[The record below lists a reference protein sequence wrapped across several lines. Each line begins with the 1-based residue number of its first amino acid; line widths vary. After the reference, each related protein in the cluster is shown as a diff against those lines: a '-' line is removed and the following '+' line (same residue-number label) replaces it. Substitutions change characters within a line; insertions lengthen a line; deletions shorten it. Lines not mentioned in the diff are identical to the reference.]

1 MGGTY
6 KEIIIIEGSCDQL
19 DTTPPVLSIT
29 SNLVTSSSITIVA
42 TAEDLESGIN
52 GYQFSKD
59 NGTTWTSKQ
68 ISNVYN
74 FTGLTNNTNYTFKVR
89 VYNNN
94 ELSTVSEELIVRTN
108 DIAIPTYSIN
118 TTDWSPTKIVT
129 ITYPERQAGFV
140 YEYSLDGATTWLLVE
155 APSTTKEITFTDN
168 GSVIARITDGTNE
181 ISGTSYQVTN
191 IDKVDPT
198 VSMNV
203 VGSPFNANG
212 WSKTN
217 FDINI
222 ETTDLESGIS
232 NYKYCQTTSSSCTPS
247 TTVNNAS
254 GVVTITTES
263 ATNKVCV
270 QAYDNANNSSE
281 VVCTN
286 SYKLDKTSPT
296 AGTISLSGT
305 LGSNGWYTSNV
316 TVNKTDGSD
325 TLSGH
330 ATTTLS
336 HTSITSETTG
346 ITVTLTTTD
355 QAGNTATRTEL
366 VKVDKTAPIAGTISL
381 SGTLGTNGWYR
392 SNVTVSK
399 TDGSDT
405 ISGHASTTLSHT
417 SITTDTSGVTI
428 TLTTTNN
435 AGLTSTATQTV
446 KVDKTN
452 PAVTF
457 GTNGNSTYAKSRST
471 TVSVSDAL
479 SGLLSGSLKYLWNT
493 STTTPSEASFTTT
506 FNSGNTISSPAGV
519 TGGYYLWILGKDNAG
534 NTIITRSNV
543 FNLDNTIPVITVNPT
558 TVTIALGGTYTDAG
572 VTASDNINGN
582 ITASIVRT
590 GTLNT
595 NAVGTYTLTYNVS
608 DSSGNAAVSKTRTVI
623 VVQSTYNYAY
633 TGSVQ
638 SVTLQPGTYTLET
651 WGANGGGGASYYP
664 TAIGGTGGYSKG
676 TINLT
681 QATTMYILVGG
692 RGTNYGGGD
701 HYGQSGGYNGGGS
714 NYVCYSNGL
723 GSGGGASDIR
733 VLANNLYNRIIVA
746 GGGGGAGNGS
756 TGGHGGGSTGG
767 SGNGNGGTQTAG
779 GSGQVSGSF
788 GQGGGSTSDHGSY
801 NGGGGGWYGGGSST
815 SAGAGGGSGY
825 VLTSSSHK
833 PSGYFAQNAS
843 YFMTNPVSVKY
854 GEAGFVTNPV
864 STGHGYVRITFVP

>member
-1 MGGTY
+1 MKKGFTLIELLAVIVILALIALISVPLVLGVIDKVQKSSYKESLRSVFGAADLFIAGNGFDVFPDDGINVMDDRIKMKNKGFTSGKILKNEDGILELDKVSNGKYCAGGTY

-118 TTDWSPTKIVT
+118 TTDWTHEKIVT
-129 ITYPERQAGFV
+129 IHYPERQAGFV

-155 APSTTKEITFTDN
+155 SPSTTKEITFTDN

-446 KVDKTN
+446 KVDKTAPIIN
-452 PAVTF
+452 LIGSDSITINLGTVYNDAGANATDLHSGISASVTTS
-457 GTNGNSTYAKSRST
+457 GTVNTNVAGTYIISYN
-471 TVSVSDAL
+471 VS
-479 SGLLSGSLKYLWNT
+479 
-493 STTTPSEASFTTT
+493 
-506 FNSGNTISSPAGV
+506 
-519 TGGYYLWILGKDNAG
+519 DNAG
-534 NTIITRSNV
+534 N
-543 FNLDNTIPVITVNPT
+543 
-558 TVTIALGGTYTDAG
+558 
-572 VTASDNINGN
+572 
-582 ITASIVRT
+582 
-590 GTLNT
+590 
-595 NAVGTYTLTYNVS
+595 
-608 DSSGNAAVSKTRTVI
+608 AAVTKTRTVKVLAPYTI
-623 VVQSTYNYAY
+623 TNMIRNGGYENGSSYWSLSRATVVSDVKYEGSYSLRFDSYAEPSAAMSMQTLTHSAPIY
-633 TGSVQ
+633 GHKYYGSVMFL
-638 SVTLQPGTYTLET
+638 STTGFTTYDNRYEWYYADTAGALLVFANKSNSTTNWIRLSNITTLSNNDYVGNNWYIRNFIRNSNAYSYTD
-651 WGANGGGGASYYP
+651 
-664 TAIGGTGGYSKG
+664 
-676 TINLT
+676 NL
-681 QATTMYILVGG
+681 ILVDL
-692 RGTNYGGGD
+692 T
-701 HYGQSGGYNGGGS
+701 
-714 NYVCYSNGL
+714 
-723 GSGGGASDIR
+723 ATF
-733 VLANNLYNRIIVA
+733 
-746 GGGGGAGNGS
+746 GAGNEP
-756 TGGHGGGSTGG
+756 
-767 SGNGNGGTQTAG
+767 
-779 GSGQVSGSF
+779 
-788 GQGGGSTSDHGSY
+788 D
-801 NGGGGGWYGGGSST
+801 
-815 SAGAGGGSGY
+815 
-825 VLTSSSHK
+825 LTWCNNNI
-833 PSGYFAQNAS
+833 GYFEGNATV
-843 YFMTNPVSVKY
+843 YK
-854 GEAGFVTNPV
+854 
-864 STGHGYVRITFVP
+864 